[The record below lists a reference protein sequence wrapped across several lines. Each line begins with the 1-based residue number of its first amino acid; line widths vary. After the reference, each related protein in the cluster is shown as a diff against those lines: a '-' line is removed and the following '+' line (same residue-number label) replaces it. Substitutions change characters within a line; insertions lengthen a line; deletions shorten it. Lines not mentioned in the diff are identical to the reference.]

1 MPEAP
6 AVPESG
12 SGFHGRFLDALRRS
26 YAAFLSAGPRST
38 EKLAPLHGWVQD
50 ELRRNLRDPG
60 KYTITGQ
67 TAEARSEKRVEGRY
81 YGKRVD
87 VSVESGDRILAV
99 VSVKFILSSYRK
111 NAINYLEQQI
121 GETANLRR
129 QNIVYGNLFFLTN
142 PIPSGS
148 REERL
153 TPRDLSRYLKLR
165 QDHEHLH
172 SPDEMAIG
180 LVEVDAVEHAVLGR
194 TGPRD
199 LPLDDAAWRALDEEF
214 SVERFFP
221 RMALR
226 IRLKELSP

>member
-1 MPEAP
+1 ME
-6 AVPESG
+6 
-12 SGFHGRFLDALRRS
+12 
-26 YAAFLSAGPRST
+26 
-38 EKLAPLHGWVQD
+38 
-50 ELRRNLRDPG
+50 
-60 KYTITGQ
+60 
-67 TAEARSEKRVEGRY
+67 
-81 YGKRVD
+81 

-111 NAINYLEQQI
+111 NAINTLEQQI

-148 REERL
+148 KEERI
-153 TPRDLSRYLKLR
+153 TPKDIRRYRRLR

-180 LVEVDAVEHAVLGR
+180 IVEADPVERAVLGR

-199 LPLDDAAWRALDEEF
+199 LPLDDDAWRALDEEF

>member
-1 MPEAP
+1 M
-6 AVPESG
+6 
-12 SGFHGRFLDALRRS
+12 
-26 YAAFLSAGPRST
+26 
-38 EKLAPLHGWVQD
+38 QD
-50 ELRRNLRDPG
+50 ELRRSLRDPG

-111 NAINYLEQQI
+111 NAIHYLEQQI

-142 PIPSGS
+142 PIPSGTK
-148 REERL
+148 EERL
-153 TPRDLSRYLKLR
+153 TPKDIARYLKLR

-172 SPDEMAIG
+172 SPINSPDEMAIG
-180 LVEVDAVEHAVLGR
+180 LVEWTPSNVRCSVGPDPRICRSTTRRGR
-194 TGPRD
+194 RSTKSSASNDSSPG
-199 LPLDDAAWRALDEEF
+199 WRCG
-214 SVERFFP
+214 SG
-221 RMALR
+221 
-226 IRLKELSP
+226 

>member
-1 MPEAP
+1 M
-6 AVPESG
+6 
-12 SGFHGRFLDALRRS
+12 RRS

-50 ELRRNLRDPG
+50 ELARSLRDPG

-67 TAEARSEKRVEGRY
+67 TAETRSERKVEGRY
-81 YGKRVD
+81 YEKRVD
-87 VSVESGDRILAV
+87 VSVESEDRILAV

-111 NAINYLEQQI
+111 NAINYIEQQI

-142 PIPSGS
+142 PIPTGS
-148 REERL
+148 KEERL
-153 TPRDLSRYLKLR
+153 TPKDIRRYRRLR

-180 LVEVDAVEHAVLGR
+180 LVEVDPVERTVLRR
-194 TGPRD
+194 TGPED
-199 LPLDDAAWRALDEEF
+199 LPLDDDAWRALDEEF